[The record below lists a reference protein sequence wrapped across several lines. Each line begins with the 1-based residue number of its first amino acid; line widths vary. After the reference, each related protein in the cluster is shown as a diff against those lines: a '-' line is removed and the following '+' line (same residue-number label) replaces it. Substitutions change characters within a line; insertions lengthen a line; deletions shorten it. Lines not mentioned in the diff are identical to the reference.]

1 MSESDKCNL
10 NNNRNES
17 NPYHIKNS
25 YGGIPQNLITN
36 LILLSMLLITFLI
49 LRKSAWKVVNR
60 IVKKDDLERWTH
72 VFFSF
77 TDNLINRG
85 QDKAD
90 GGPPEDEATSSSSR
104 RLPLRRQSS
113 ITETMTF
120 GQWLA
125 SIFTSSDDDIEA
137 KCGTDARQY
146 VRFIRYIIIFKTF
159 VVILSIGVIL
169 PLNFQGTLQGDETSF
184 EHTTLVNL
192 DPSSDLLWVHVVF
205 SFIFF
210 PLAIVIMRKFSVDVA
225 FQDVSLEIS
234 RTLMIDKVPRYLCQ
248 GDEITRHF
256 AEAFPNTRI
265 KEIRF
270 AYDVEKLKTISDDLA
285 EVRLAKQY
293 CERNQE
299 LDRPPIT
306 LYPVQ
311 CSRCCSCCCCCCVKA
326 TVGLEYYGG
335 EEARL
340 SDQFETEKDTALKT
354 PLGIVFLTFQSVNMS
369 KQVFDA
375 HRRGFFSWNWEP
387 PQSTLSTILKPK
399 RWKVSYAPN
408 PDDIYWENLS
418 VERRFLLFKK
428 IVINIGL
435 FIITFFLT
443 TPEYLVSQTD
453 YIVKLFGE
461 SLALPSGLVDF
472 LPTIMLWGF
481 TAFMPLL
488 VSWSDR
494 FLGHWT
500 RSAENHAIMKKTFWY
515 LLFMVVFLPTF
526 GFTTAQAS
534 FNFIFN
540 ENTND
545 TYRWECVFLPDSGAF
560 FVNYIITTA
569 LVGAGLELIRFPEL
583 FFYTIRIC
591 WSKSEADLPAIR
603 QALKYEFRFG
613 EQYARMMLILCMT
626 MMYSLSCPLIVP
638 FGWLYFVTRYYVDR
652 HNLLYVYK
660 PSKINKEVHSTAIS
674 FVVLSTLVLLFFMT
688 VFTILRSG
696 SLSEL
701 TLKSKVEIVLFLLA
715 VNIFS
720 AQLWSDTCKKFSPID
735 YIESTY
741 LREDEVQNQNH
752 TYLPDILKPHF
763 ATKEP
768 RSSQRASMRS
778 TKSNLA
784 RDAHTIEEVP
794 SDYVAKMTFPTI
806 TQPIPT
812 SGQCAQDTDVVE
824 SLLTERAFAFANFA
838 SRNGLVLNAA
848 KTQLMVGGNA
858 KVKDFASLSV
868 VVECVVVRPATEIV
882 LLGVTFD
889 TKFTTLLQEANMG
902 SAARQR
908 GGLVARLAHH
918 MPRGEYL
925 RRLASGLVLG
935 QIGNAVAAV
944 VPPRLANDN
953 YNPSNNLKAT
963 QSGHQ

>member
-1 MSESDKCNL
+1 MSEAEKCKLYINDH
-10 NNNRNES
+10 NET

-36 LILLSMLLITFLI
+36 LILLAILLVTFLI

-60 IVKKDDLERWTH
+60 IVKKDDLERWTL

-77 TDNLINRG
+77 TENLIHGGQDRTDGEEVINNRG
-85 QDKAD
+85 
-90 GGPPEDEATSSSSR
+90 SR
-104 RLPLRRQSS
+104 RLPIRRQSS

-137 KCGTDARQY
+137 KCGVDARQY
-146 VRFIRYIIIFKTF
+146 VRFIRYIIIFLTL
-159 VVILSIGVIL
+159 VVILSIGVVL
-169 PLNFQGTLQGDETSF
+169 PLNFQGTLQGDRTSF

-192 DPSSDLLWVHVVF
+192 DPSSDYLWVHVAF

-210 PLAIVIMRKFSVDVA
+210 PLAIVIMRKFSVDVE

-234 RTLMIDKVPRYLCQ
+234 RTLMIEKVPKYLCKVE
-248 GDEITRHF
+248 EITRHF
-256 AEAFPNTRI
+256 TEAFKDI
-265 KEIRF
+265 KVKEVRF
-270 AYDVEKLKTISDDLA
+270 AYDVEKLKAIHDDLV
-285 EVRLAKQY
+285 EVRLAKEY

-299 LDRPPIT
+299 LGRNPIT
-306 LYPVQ
+306 MYPVQ
-311 CSRCCSCCCCCCVKA
+311 CSRCCSCFCCCCVKA
-326 TVGLEYYGG
+326 ENGLEHYTS
-335 EEARL
+335 EETRL
-340 SDQFETEKDTALKT
+340 ITAFDKEKESSLRT
-354 PLGIVFLTFQSVNMS
+354 PLGIVFVTFESVNMS

-375 HRRGFFSWNWEP
+375 HRQGFFSWNWEP
-387 PQSTLSTILKPK
+387 PHSSLSSILKPK
-399 RWKVSYAPN
+399 QWKVTYAPT

-418 VERRFLLFKK
+418 VERRYLLLKK
-428 IVINIGL
+428 IIINIGL

-461 SLALPSGLVDF
+461 SLALPSSLVDF

-534 FNFIFN
+534 FNFILN
-540 ENTND
+540 EGKND

-591 WSKSEADLPAIR
+591 WSKSEADIPAIR
-603 QALKYEFRFG
+603 RAMKYEFRFG

-626 MMYSLSCPLIVP
+626 MMYCLSCPLIVP

-674 FVVLSTLVLLFFMT
+674 FVVLSTVVLLFFMM
-688 VFTILRSG
+688 VFTVIRSG

-701 TLKSKVEIVLFLLA
+701 TMKSKVEIGLFLLA

-720 AQLWSDTCKKFSPID
+720 AQLWSDTCKKFSPIEF
-735 YIESTY
+735 IECTY
-741 LREDEVQNQNH
+741 LRESETLSQNHVYIPDVLLPHFRAQNQ
-752 TYLPDILKPHF
+752 
-763 ATKEP
+763 
-768 RSSQRASMRS
+768 RSSQRSVTSS
-778 TKSNLA
+778 TSRTAENG
-784 RDAHTIEEVP
+784 IEP
-794 SDYVAKMTFPTI
+794 APLPQYGTFHEET
-806 TQPIPT
+806 
-812 SGQCAQDTDVVE
+812 E
-824 SLLTERAFAFANFA
+824 S
-838 SRNGLVLNAA
+838 
-848 KTQLMVGGNA
+848 
-858 KVKDFASLSV
+858 
-868 VVECVVVRPATEIV
+868 P
-882 LLGVTFD
+882 
-889 TKFTTLLQEANMG
+889 
-902 SAARQR
+902 
-908 GGLVARLAHH
+908 
-918 MPRGEYL
+918 
-925 RRLASGLVLG
+925 
-935 QIGNAVAAV
+935 
-944 VPPRLANDN
+944 
-953 YNPSNNLKAT
+953 
-963 QSGHQ
+963 